1 MTSTGNLPIFH
12 PSEKRKMRTAVS
24 IRRAVEAD
32 VPALVD
38 LAQRSWLSGNC
49 ELAPIQVVR
58 DWMEADSES
67 KRFPEIWPMVTVA
80 TIRSLILGLTSTDG
94 HEVADLWVHP
104 SFQRSGIGSILLQV
118 AEEEIH
124 RADHACARLRYTE
137 YNVAA
142 PRFYRANGYKEVS
155 RSHDRLPGGILR
167 DVIVVEKKLDC

>member
-1 MTSTGNLPIFH
+1 
-12 PSEKRKMRTAVS
+12 
-24 IRRAVEAD
+24 
-32 VPALVD
+32 
-38 LAQRSWLSGNC
+38 
-49 ELAPIQVVR
+49 
-58 DWMEADSES
+58 
-67 KRFPEIWPMVTVA
+67 MVTVA

-142 PRFYRANGYKEVS
+142 PLFYHAHGYTEVS
-155 RSHDRLPGGILR
+155 RSSDRLPCGLVR
-167 DVIVVEKKLDC
+167 DVIVMEKTIGF